1 MADPKIPLS
10 DLPAGVPGA
19 FDKVAG
25 VDTATGASRLFP
37 LPQAGVPRSY
47 ATRASLPAAS
57 GFTEG
62 YTVWVNNDPTPAN
75 NGTWYVQGG
84 AWVQSADRVTGLEG
98 AIANLGGI
106 TTDGAAAGTVEPLPA
121 TPAGYRKVVIDGV
134 AFAMPYYNW
143 IDPLDLFVIVGQSN
157 AEGRGDSSQSPS
169 SPNGRYY
176 DGSVIGALA
185 DPVGG
190 ANTGSMWPAFAN
202 EWYSRTGRMP
212 CFVEHATG
220 DTGLLAA
227 AGGPGNWSPSG
238 SLRAAAAG
246 GASAATAAITG
257 ASDYLLGKV
266 YFIWVQG
273 ERDAEQYNGTTI
285 TGALYEQ
292 ALEDLAAYFKSQVPQ
307 MVTMGVVQSG
317 QYYGAPQY
325 NEGFWEIRAAQD
337 RACADSANLTMLYRG
352 AYSFGPR
359 GLQPGPDHH
368 WYQSG
373 YNMAGRCAARALA
386 TADQPASGNPVI
398 DVTPYADTD
407 IATALTRTQEHTTA
421 SATRFVAVAVM
432 VGRYGSFSAI
442 TVGATFGGVA
452 MTATRTQAAVNNT
465 PGARVQADIF
475 FIDEAAFGGSLAG
488 VTEDIVI
495 TCSAAPQLIDLCV
508 YDLRDVVHEES
519 RPAFKGNTTDADIA
533 PSLITN
539 DQAVVISAVAAFA
552 QAGAALT
559 ATVTGA
565 TEAMDHGLSNGSD
578 RAVMA
583 VAAHSY
589 SASPVYNKTITTT
602 FSAGCNAIAAVVACF
617 RRRYPGE

>member
-10 DLPAGVPGA
+10 DLPRATAGA
-19 FDKVAG
+19 FDSVVG
-25 VDTATGASRLFP
+25 IDEATGAARRYPAPITGTPKAYL
-37 LPQAGVPRSY
+37 
-47 ATRASLPAAS
+47 TRADLPFSAP
-57 GFTEG
+57 EG
-62 YTVWVNNDPTPAN
+62 TPAYVNNDPDPAN
-75 NGTWYVQGG
+75 NGLWAFSGG
-84 AWVQSADRVTGLEG
+84 VWVKSQDRTSSLEG
-98 AIANLGGI
+98 EIQNLGGI
-106 TTDGAAAGTVEPLPA
+106 TTVGAGDGAALALPA

-143 IDPLDLFVIVGQSN
+143 IEPLDLFVIVGQSN

-190 ANTGSMWPAFAN
+190 ANTGSMWPAFSN

-246 GASAATAAITG
+246 GASAAVAAITG

-292 ALEDLAAYFKSQVPQ
+292 ALEDLADYFKSQVPQ

-317 QYYGAPQY
+317 QYYGRPEY

-337 RACADSANLTMLYRG
+337 RACADSPNLTMLYRG

-359 GLQPGPDHH
+359 GLQPGSDHH

-373 YNMAGRCAARALA
+373 YNMAGRCAARKLA
-386 TADQPASGNPVI
+386 TGDAPATGTPLISVSAYPDADI
-398 DVTPYADTD
+398 
-407 IATALTRTQEHTTA
+407 TANGTRTQSHTT
-421 SATRFVAVAVM
+421 SAGTRAVAVAVM
-432 VGRYGSFSAI
+432 AGRFGAANTF
-442 TVGATFGGVA
+442 TVSATFGGVA
-452 MTATRTQAAVNNT
+452 MKVTREQAANNST
-465 PGARVQADIF
+465 PGARVHAVVF
-475 FIDEAAFGGSLAG
+475 YIDEAGFGGPLSG
-488 VTEDIVI
+488 ITRDIVV
-495 TCSAAPQLIDLCV
+495 TCSLAPQLVDLCV
-508 YDLRDVVHEES
+508 YDLADVVHEES
-519 RPAFKGNTTDADIA
+519 RTAVKGNTTDADIA
-533 PSLITN
+533 PSLISN
-539 DQAVVISAVAAFA
+539 DQGIAISAVSAFA
-552 QAGAALT
+552 QTSAPLT
-559 ATVTGA
+559 AAVTGA
-565 TEAMDHGLSNGSD
+565 SEAMDHGLSNGTD
-578 RAVMA
+578 RAVMGVSA
-583 VAAHSY
+583 YSYEAAPQY
-589 SASPVYNKTITTT
+589 DKTITTT
-602 FSAGCNAIAAVVACF
+602 FSAGCSAIASVIAFF
-617 RRRYPGE
+617 RHRYPGE